1 MYHNYH
7 EDLDLSN
14 QITGFPVPPFGTGG
28 NQECC
33 SNPCRCH
40 CPGICPIECVGP
52 TGPQGP
58 MGLRG
63 CPGERGYPVLPE
75 PWDHKVM

>member
-52 TGPQGP
+52 TGPQWGFADAQVN
-58 MGLRG
+58 RDH
-63 CPGERGYPVLPE
+63 PVLPE